1 MIDQVLTWGVVPGAD
16 LLFESWEDEVIVY
29 NCLSGET
36 HQMDSFSFTVLE
48 QVIKASSTEQQLFRD
63 ICKLYPLENHS
74 EIQRLLIQTVKNFD
88 QIGLIEPCY

>member
-1 MIDQVLTWGVVPGAD
+1 MTWGAVQGAD

-36 HQMDSFSFTVLE
+36 HQIDGFSAIVLE
-48 QVIKASSTEQQLFRD
+48 QVINTRCTEQQLLRD
-63 ICKLYPLENHS
+63 ICKIYPLEKHS
-74 EIQRLLIQTVKNFD
+74 EIKCLLIRTVKNFD